1 MAAPGLLGAL
11 TNPTVQKG
19 VQNANN
25 AVKGA
30 LTSLPGPVGGAY
42 KNVFNAQTSI
52 SNSMSNNMGRL
63 AQGARQV
70 MTPSVPLGG
79 MSNTINGL
87 RASRGFSK

>member
-19 VQNANN
+19 VQNAGN

-42 KNVFNAQTSI
+42 KNVFNTQTSI
-52 SNSMSNNMGRL
+52 SNSMSSNMGRL
-63 AQGARQV
+63 AQGARQL
-70 MTPSVPLGG
+70 MTPSAPLGG
-79 MSNTINGL
+79 MSS
-87 RASRGFSK
+87 AARGFTK